1 MSWLYSQALVEA
13 YSEESYLDGEQSVQ
27 SSGNSTQQ
35 AYCAPDKMTGFSRLS
50 RFGMTYKPLTDIP
63 GEELSMSSVV
73 AFHVRTLVPLEK
85 ESAST
90 ESDQECG
97 EKWRGSFV
105 KYDHDSS
112 LWRTHQCS
120 LLGDLDEFSETWPQW
135 GLMRDGECWEQL
147 TLERHIRGTESGL
160 SPNGVD
166 SFHTPNTTGL
176 DGGSNSRRALRKKM
190 EKLPTPQATDHRSK
204 PTSASWKAKGGVNF
218 SLANPEIQEKWPTPN
233 ARDWKD
239 SPGMNLFRNVGQV
252 STAVAVYRQLEV
264 SNSGQLNPDWV
275 EWLMNWPIK
284 WSDLNGSNKQEFQRW
299 QEASAEAIQGIGQMR
314 TMWWDSDPSQT
325 PLGQQSAEQSKQE
338 HSNSL
343 PEMSWDASCERKMER
358 SQQGSDLSLLRKDFY
373 IQKTERKNLQQR
385 MREQTCLDEAQ
396 IVPRVSKSVAA
407 RVDRLKAIGNGQ
419 VPLCAATAWR
429 VLNAGWS

>member
-1 MSWLYSQALVEA
+1 
-13 YSEESYLDGEQSVQ
+13 
-27 SSGNSTQQ
+27 
-35 AYCAPDKMTGFSRLS
+35 
-50 RFGMTYKPLTDIP
+50 MTYKPLTESR
-63 GEELSMSSVV
+63 GEALLMSYLEGFHAKTSV
-73 AFHVRTLVPLEK
+73 PQEK
-85 ESAST
+85 ESASMET
-90 ESDQECG
+90 DQECG

-105 KYDHDSS
+105 KYDPDSS

-176 DGGSNSRRALRKKM
+176 DGGSNSRRALRKKI

-204 PTSASWKAKGGVNF
+204 PMSASWKAKGGVNF
-218 SLANPEIQEKWPTPN
+218 SLANPEIQMNWPTPN

-239 SPGMNLFRNVGQV
+239 SQTAGNRKSPGLGVMAHVGN
-252 STAVAVYRQLEV
+252 TIDG
-264 SNSGQLNPDWV
+264 GQLNPDWV

-284 WSDLNGSNKQEFQRW
+284 WSDLNGFNKQEFQRW
-299 QEASAEAIQGIGQMR
+299 QEASAEAVQGIGKMR
-314 TMWWDSDPSQT
+314 TMWWYSDPSQT
-325 PLGQQSAEQSKQE
+325 PLGQQPLEQPKQQ

-373 IQKTERKNLQQR
+373 IQEAKRKDLQQR

-429 VLNAGWS
+429 VLNAGWI

>member
-1 MSWLYSQALVEA
+1 MSWLFSQELVEE
-13 YSEESYLDGEQSVQ
+13 YLGENFLDGEQSAL
-27 SSGNSTQQ
+27 SNGNHTQQ
-35 AYCAPDKMTGFSRLS
+35 AYCAPDKMTKFSKLS
-50 RFGMTYKPLTDIP
+50 RFGMTFKPLTESR
-63 GEELSMSSVV
+63 GEELL
-73 AFHVRTLVPLEK
+73 TLYLAGFNAKTSPQQEK
-85 ESAST
+85 ELGLM

-105 KYDHDSS
+105 KYDPDSS

-176 DGGSNSRRALRKKM
+176 DGGSNSRRALRKKI

-204 PTSASWKAKGGVNF
+204 PMSASWKAKGGVNF
-218 SLANPEIQEKWPTPN
+218 SLANPEIQMNWPTPN

-239 SPGMNLFRNVGQV
+239 SQTAGNRKSPGLGVMAHVGN
-252 STAVAVYRQLEV
+252 TIDG
-264 SNSGQLNPDWV
+264 GQLNPDWV

-284 WSDLNGSNKQEFQRW
+284 WSDLNGFNKQEFQRW
-299 QEASAEAIQGIGQMR
+299 QEASAEAVQGIGKMR
-314 TMWWDSDPSQT
+314 TMWWYSDPSQT
-325 PLGQQSAEQSKQE
+325 PLGQQPLEQPKQQ

-373 IQKTERKNLQQR
+373 IQEAKRKDLQQR

-429 VLNAGWS
+429 VLNAGWI